1 MKLYK
6 YIIMTCNS
14 YKYVEKAMYL
24 VFNTIKYFMNCTPLH
39 FIKLSINEFILGYYI
54 CEIEMYNMSQRFT
67 TFHNC
72 NSVDFLSKCALLSRE
87 ASRQDCTN
95 LRLLHYDDGN
105 MTCVV

>member
-67 TFHNC
+67 IVILLIFCPNVLYYQGKP
-72 NSVDFLSKCALLSRE
+72 VDKIVQICVCFIR
-87 ASRQDCTN
+87 
-95 LRLLHYDDGN
+95 
-105 MTCVV
+105 MTET